1 MSTDSK
7 KIIEL
12 ASSLPMSDK
21 TEETTDI
28 VTELKVKGGRETIL
42 LVDDE
47 KVLRSLG
54 QEILIENGYTVL
66 LASNGIE
73 AIQLYKKQEG
83 NINLVI
89 LDMIMPKM
97 DGLET
102 YKRLKEINPSLK
114 ILITSGY
121 SHDSQ
126 KYKEF
131 LNGID
136 GFLKKPY
143 KIDTLTKEVR
153 AILDR

>member
-1 MSTDSK
+1 MSIDNK

-12 ASSLPMSDK
+12 ASSVPMSDK

-28 VTELKVKGGRETIL
+28 VTELKVSGGRETIL

-47 KVLRSLG
+47 ETLRNLG
-54 QEILIENGYTVL
+54 REILISNGYTVL

-73 AIQLYKKQEG
+73 AIQLYKKQEC

-89 LDMIMPKM
+89 LDLIMPKM

-102 YKRLKEINPSLK
+102 YKRLKEMNPSLK

-126 KYKEF
+126 KHKEF
-131 LNGID
+131 LNGIE
-136 GFLKKPY
+136 GFIQKPY
-143 KIDTLTKEVR
+143 RIDTLTKEVR
-153 AILDR
+153 EILDR